1 MKVHRNDTTGI
12 SLLLLGSYTAKA
24 HSITSGCDME
34 KCKRRKC
41 KRGIRKGLTQKG
53 KRDKK
58 KRRKLETESKQT
70 NTKKKKEG
78 IQQFELSTKA
88 HFTFFLSFKLR
99 LPLCLRKKKEE
110 RKKRQRIGKKKKKG
124 KTVDVYSLKS
134 KIKQKKESA
143 FFLNLKHT
151 ILSL

>member
-58 KRRKLETESKQT
+58 KKRRKLETKSIQT
-70 NTKKKKEG
+70 HTHKKEG
-78 IQQFELSTKA
+78 VQQFELSTKA

-99 LPLCLRKKKEE
+99 LPLCLRKKK
-110 RKKRQRIGKKKKKG
+110 KKKKERK
-124 KTVDVYSLKS
+124 DN
-134 KIKQKKESA
+134 E
-143 FFLNLKHT
+143 
-151 ILSL
+151 